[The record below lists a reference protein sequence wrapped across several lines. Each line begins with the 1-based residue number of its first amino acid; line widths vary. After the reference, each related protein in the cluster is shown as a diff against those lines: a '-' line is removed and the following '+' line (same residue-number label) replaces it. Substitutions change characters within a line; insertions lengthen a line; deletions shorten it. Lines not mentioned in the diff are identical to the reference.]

1 MTNYET
7 NEVMAL
13 EIAELLNKYNVFHDT
28 NIFYNAKLMTV
39 DSDTQELT
47 VKENIDITTYVEHGN
62 PDMITLQY
70 QGNDSL
76 YMIVNGFAKDVE
88 SIKKANRIVSELI
101 KLGDRHNRWY
111 ELGSD
116 TSMYFVSDE
125 EDVFS
130 TIDKFN
136 FNPEVE

>member
-13 EIAELLNKYNVFHDT
+13 EIAELLKKYDVFHDT
-28 NIFYNAKLMTV
+28 NIFYNGKMMTI
-39 DSDTQELT
+39 DNETQELN
-47 VKENIDITTYVEHGN
+47 VKENIDIRDYLEHGN

-70 QGNDSL
+70 HGDKSL
-76 YMIVNGFAKDVE
+76 YMVVNGFAKDVE
-88 SIKKANRIVSELI
+88 SIKKGNRIVSELI
-101 KLGDRHNRWY
+101 KLGDRHNRWH

-116 TSMYFVSDE
+116 TSLYFVSDE
-125 EDVFS
+125 EDVFT

-136 FNPEVE
+136 FNSEEE